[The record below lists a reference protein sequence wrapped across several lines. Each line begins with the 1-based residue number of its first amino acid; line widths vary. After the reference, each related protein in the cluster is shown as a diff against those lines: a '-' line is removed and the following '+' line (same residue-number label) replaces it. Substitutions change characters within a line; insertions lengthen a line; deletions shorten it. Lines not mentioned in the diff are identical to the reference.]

1 MKQLTQASCPERPDM
16 YNYGPHTTG
25 PCILLYKIF
34 HLMREGMSYRTV
46 AMKVNVVRKR
56 NHLSVLVRCVK
67 YGSQMLFTERQ
78 NKFYML

>member
-46 AMKVNVVRKR
+46 AMKVNVVR
-56 NHLSVLVRCVK
+56 NVSF
-67 YGSQMLFTERQ
+67 FTEEEPSICSCAMCQ
-78 NKFYML
+78 IWEPNVVH